1 MYRFACA
8 NTLSRKYTEVLKE
21 WWREVS
27 TSAAAWNQSGVNLF
41 RFKLRNARTPDAV
54 QSPRLTPQM
63 VNSILRMNEESVDVV
78 NGPVKAYVK
87 NQLQANKPIEDRN
100 GQGSM
105 VHGTASMFGV
115 FDGHAGCACAQAVRD
130 RLFSYIAVAMADHSV
145 LKEIRDGTMDPTTDL
160 IHWDGDNDR
169 LVQSD
174 LAALHK
180 KSLVTFAT
188 ECMAID
194 SHDVTVKESLVNGF
208 LRLDRDITN
217 EASPSNLHRPS
228 MDMSCYFDTLAIAFS
243 GAVGCVA
250 YVDGTDL
257 FVANVGD
264 TQAVLGVLSDNRW
277 EAVSLSNTHN
287 ADNPGEVERITRF
300 HPNESSN
307 IIKNRRLFGE
317 LVPLRSFGDV
327 RYKWVKSDLLHLLNT
342 KQIPNHLLSIY
353 GESLVPPKY
362 RTPPYLDAEP
372 EVMHHHLTPKDK
384 FLVLASDG
392 LWDCLSPEKVVQLV
406 AGHMDGQQVL
416 VNYTPSEGATLK
428 AVNTILTQRRNSLKN
443 RALDSNAATHLL
455 RSALGPDHGQIS
467 AQLTL
472 PETIVRFY
480 RDDITIVIIYFDSD
494 YIKDRATFLR

>member
-1 MYRFACA
+1 
-8 NTLSRKYTEVLKE
+8 
-21 WWREVS
+21 
-27 TSAAAWNQSGVNLF
+27 
-41 RFKLRNARTPDAV
+41 
-54 QSPRLTPQM
+54 M
-63 VNSILRMNEESVDVV
+63 VNSILRMNEESVESQASQGG
-78 NGPVKAYVK
+78 NGPVKGYVK

-100 GQGSM
+100 MQGRM
-105 VHGTASMFGV
+105 AHGTASLFGV
-115 FDGHAGCACAQAVRD
+115 FDGHAGCACAQAVSD
-130 RLFSYIAVAMADHSV
+130 RLFSYISVAMADHQ
-145 LKEIRDGTMDPTTDL
+145 LLRQIRDDEIDPTTDL
-160 IHWDGDNDR
+160 IKLDEERDR
-169 LVQSD
+169 LFNKD
-174 LAALHK
+174 LASLHK
-180 KSLVTFAT
+180 KSLVNFAT

-194 SHDVTVKESLVNGF
+194 NEEATVKESLVNGF
-208 LRLDRDITN
+208 LRLDRDITV

-287 ADNPGEVERITRF
+287 ADNPGEVERIKRF

-327 RYKWVKSDLLHLLNT
+327 RYKWVESDLLHLLNT
-342 KQIPNHLLSIY
+342 KQIPNHLMSIY
-353 GESLVPPKY
+353 GSSLVPPKY

-416 VNYTPSEGATLK
+416 VNYSPSENATLK
-428 AVNTILTQRRNSLKN
+428 TVNSVLTQRRSSLKN

-472 PETIVRFY
+472 PESTVRFY

-494 YIKDRATFLR
+494 YIKDRASYLR